1 VDEGPEQARH
11 DHALT
16 GLDVSSVETLAAL
29 AALGA
34 LGFFVWR
41 RLNPAPP
48 DPLVDDEL
56 GVDAVSGADWAA
68 PPSSPIAG
76 ALTRVAW
83 WASDPIGVLLRDQAW
98 AESQI
103 ADIS

>member
-1 VDEGPEQARH
+1 VDQGPEQAGHAR
-11 DHALT
+11 ALT

-34 LGFFVWR
+34 LGFFFWR

-48 DPLVDDEL
+48 DPLVDEL

-83 WASDPIGVLLRDQAW
+83 WASDPLGVLLRDQAW

-103 ADIS
+103 ADIT